1 MGMDASEQT
10 LRQWAQRL
18 HDEPLQ
24 GIGAVRMRLAAA
36 RKGPA
41 EKLDAAVGD
50 AIEQLAT
57 EIATLRSL
65 IAELRPAALDELG
78 LVEALG
84 GLADLYV
91 EAGLSVD
98 LDASLGTTGDLHGGL
113 DAEAESAIFRIVQEA
128 LADAATHA
136 EAGAVQVRLRPTVG
150 GVVLTVTDDGAGS
163 SSRRIAR
170 ARSLDRLRDR
180 VELLGGTL
188 RVASAAG
195 GTTIRARL
203 PLDQETAEAEPQ
215 LASPSIRPRS
225 SA

>member
-41 EKLDAAVGD
+41 EKLDEAVGD
-50 AIEQLAT
+50 AIEQLAS

-78 LVEALG
+78 LVEALS

-91 EAGLSVD
+91 EAGLNVD
-98 LDASLGTTGDLHGGL
+98 LDASLGASEDLHGGL

-136 EAGAVQVRLRPTVG
+136 EAGAVQIRLRPTVG

-170 ARSLDRLRDR
+170 ARGLDRLRDR
-180 VELLGGTL
+180 VELLGGSL
-188 RVASAAG
+188 RVASADG
-195 GTTIRARL
+195 GTTLRARL
-203 PLDQETAEAEPQ
+203 PLGDEGHPAEAQ
-215 LASPSIRPRS
+215 VASPSIRPRS

>member
-1 MGMDASEQT
+1 MDASEET

-36 RKGPA
+36 RKGPSDKLA
-41 EKLDAAVGD
+41 EAVD
-50 AIEQLAT
+50 EAIDQLAA
-57 EIATLRSL
+57 EITTLRSL

-78 LVEALG
+78 LLEALG
-84 GLADLYV
+84 GLADLY
-91 EAGLSVD
+91 AGTGLDVD
-98 LDASLGTTGDLHGGL
+98 LDASLEANGDVHGGL
-113 DAEAESAIFRIVQEA
+113 DTEAESTIFRIVQEA

-136 EAGAVQVRLRPTVG
+136 EAGAVQIRLRPTVG
-150 GVVLTVTDDGAGS
+150 GVALSVTDDGAGS
-163 SSRRIAR
+163 SSRRLAR
-170 ARSLDRLRDR
+170 ARGVDRLRER

-188 RVASAAG
+188 RVASGAG
-195 GTTIRARL
+195 GTTLRARL
-203 PLDQETAEAEPQ
+203 PLGNATDEDEPQ